1 VKDRRDYEQALEIIG
16 NVVRAWDPYCL
27 IAEGAPPDQ
36 FDSEIAKVIARI
48 PSFRSSNDV
57 ARALSE
63 IFSESFGPEEQFSV
77 ADCSDPAA
85 QIFLELGHA
94 KLLPAA

>member
-1 VKDRRDYEQALEIIG
+1 MKDRRDYEQALKIVG
-16 NVVRAWDPYCL
+16 SVVRAWDPYRL
-27 IAEGAPPDQ
+27 LAEGAFQDEL
-36 FDSEIAKVIARI
+36 DGEIAKVTARI
-48 PSFRSSNDV
+48 PSFRSSSDV
-57 ARALSE
+57 ALALSE

-94 KLLPAA
+94 KLLSAA